1 MNEDFLPKSD
11 SFIKKRENGMIL
23 SDYQISVLKR
33 CGINYLNYAT
43 ITQILFDINEILEED
58 EDEELEIVA
67 REIDERN
74 YYNSKKN

>member
-1 MNEDFLPKSD
+1 MNEEYLPKND
-11 SFIKKRENGMIL
+11 TWLKKRENGMIL

-58 EDEELEIVA
+58 EDEELEIIA

-74 YYNSKKN
+74 YYNEKKN

>member
-1 MNEDFLPKSD
+1 MNEVFLPKSD

>member
-1 MNEDFLPKSD
+1 MNEEYLPKND
-11 SFIKKRENGMIL
+11 TWLKKRENGMIL

-74 YYNSKKN
+74 YYNEKKN

>member
-74 YYNSKKN
+74 YYNLKKN